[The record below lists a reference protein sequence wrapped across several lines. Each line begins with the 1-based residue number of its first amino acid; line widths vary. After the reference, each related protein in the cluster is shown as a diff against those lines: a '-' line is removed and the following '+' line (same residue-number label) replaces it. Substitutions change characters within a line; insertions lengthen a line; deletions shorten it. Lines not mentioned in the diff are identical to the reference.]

1 MTPQPPGRTL
11 KLTPLELGSLGGFGL
26 AIVSTFLVWLK
37 DVQIGNQSAWKTE
50 QVQFGSGP
58 WHSFYFLESI
68 VAPSH
73 PSDAIAVVLLAVAGV
88 YLILAP
94 QNGWRTP
101 SNRYAIA
108 WAGGLLVL
116 LGVLEVAHIS
126 DIGGGIGVGSGV
138 FLLIISGAAAAGCAY
153 KLEQD
158 REKAASPLPST
169 EPAASEEPKDVPP
182 EAPGPAI

>member
-1 MTPQPPGRTL
+1 MTPQPPSRTL

-37 DVQIGNQSAWKTE
+37 DVQIGNQNGWKAE
-50 QVQFGSGP
+50 QLQFGSGP

-68 VAPSH
+68 LGSSH
-73 PSDAIAVVLLAVAGV
+73 PSDAIAVVLLSVAGA

-101 SNRYAIA
+101 GNRYAVT
-108 WAGGLLVL
+108 WVGGLLAL
-116 LGVLEVAHIS
+116 LGVLNAAHIS

-138 FLLIISGAAAAGCAY
+138 YLLILSGAVAAGCAY
-153 KLEQD
+153 KLQQD
-158 REKAASPLPST
+158 CKKAASPLP
-169 EPAASEEPKDVPP
+169 AAPTAVEEPKDVPP
-182 EAPGPAI
+182 EAPGPAV

>member
-26 AIVSTFLVWLK
+26 AIISTFLVWLK
-37 DVQIGNQSAWKTE
+37 DVDIGNQNGWKAE
-50 QVQFGSGP
+50 QLQFGSGP

-68 VAPSH
+68 LGTSH
-73 PSDAIAVVLLAVAGV
+73 PSDAIVVVLLSVAGA

-94 QNGWRTP
+94 QNGWRTLD
-101 SNRYAIA
+101 NRYAIT
-108 WAGGLLVL
+108 WAGGLMAL
-116 LGVLEVAHIS
+116 LGVLNFAHIS

-138 FLLIISGAAAAGCAY
+138 YLLILSGAVAAGCAY

-158 REKAASPLPST
+158 RKKAASPAPAT
-169 EPAASEEPKDVPP
+169 GPAAIEEPKDVPP
-182 EAPGPAI
+182 EAPGPAV